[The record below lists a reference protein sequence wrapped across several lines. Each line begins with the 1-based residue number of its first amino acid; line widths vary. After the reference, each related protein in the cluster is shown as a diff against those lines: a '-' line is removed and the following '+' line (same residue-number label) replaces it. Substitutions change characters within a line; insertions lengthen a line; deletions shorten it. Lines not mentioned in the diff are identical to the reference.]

1 MGLEG
6 REGTVSMCISL
17 QKGEGIGVGEWGGE
31 RKGREGKGK
40 KGGNGGGGIR
50 VSETEQHVRVYGI
63 RPP

>member
-40 KGGNGGGGIR
+40 KGGNGGGG
-50 VSETEQHVRVYGI
+50 
-63 RPP
+63 

>member
-31 RKGREGKGK
+31 RKGK